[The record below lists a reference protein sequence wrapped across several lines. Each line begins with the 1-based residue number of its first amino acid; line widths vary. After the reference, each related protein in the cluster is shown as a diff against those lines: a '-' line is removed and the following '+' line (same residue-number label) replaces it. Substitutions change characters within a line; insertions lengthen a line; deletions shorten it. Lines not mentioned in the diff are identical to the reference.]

1 MNNYEKLSVVGR
13 GAHGICYLCRRADGE
28 KVIVKQIPVDGMS
41 AQEKQATL
49 GEVKLLQMLGHPNI
63 IGYYENFI
71 EDSALCIVM
80 QYAQGGTLCDML
92 EQRSGCLMDEERIL
106 HYFTQIVLSLHHLHS
121 KQILH
126 RDLKTQNI
134 LLNRARTICKLSD
147 FGISKHLET
156 HSRASTVIGTP
167 SYLSPEICEGRAYN
181 HKSDLWSLGCI
192 LYEMVTL
199 KRAFDAPTFPALV
212 MKITKGKF
220 DPVGDH
226 VSAPLKS
233 LISSLLNLNENRRP
247 ELRDILTSPLMVP
260 VALRLTLEMG
270 TVSLP
275 APIKPGQLTPNIAQ
289 RLRTRPDNRLSQH
302 MTPRTKYDFVRQR
315 IVTWDSGMKNL
326 VELTLSSTSTP
337 V

>member
-106 HYFTQIVLSLHHLHS
+106 YYFTQIVLSLHHLHS

-134 LLNRARTICKLSD
+134 LLNRARTICKLS
-147 FGISKHLET
+147 GLLEG
-156 HSRASTVIGTP
+156 V
-167 SYLSPEICEGRAYN
+167 L
-181 HKSDLWSLGCI
+181 
-192 LYEMVTL
+192 
-199 KRAFDAPTFPALV
+199 
-212 MKITKGKF
+212 
-220 DPVGDH
+220 
-226 VSAPLKS
+226 
-233 LISSLLNLNENRRP
+233 
-247 ELRDILTSPLMVP
+247 
-260 VALRLTLEMG
+260 
-270 TVSLP
+270 
-275 APIKPGQLTPNIAQ
+275 
-289 RLRTRPDNRLSQH
+289 
-302 MTPRTKYDFVRQR
+302 
-315 IVTWDSGMKNL
+315 
-326 VELTLSSTSTP
+326 
-337 V
+337 